1 VMDRFSLKN
10 ARKPGERR
18 TEPPSIPTAR
28 IRYHKLDTPGH
39 RDHGPE
45 SFLGYTHRR
54 PGGKKSRNRK
64 NKRKGTRKQKRN
76 KRV

>member
-1 VMDRFSLKN
+1 MHRFSLEN

-28 IRYHKLDTPGH
+28 IRYHKLDTTGRGINGSASVVYPYRH
-39 RDHGPE
+39 
-45 SFLGYTHRR
+45 
-54 PGGKKSRNRK
+54 GGKKSRNRK